1 MSILLR
7 RIPNRWLVGYS
18 RITLWVGAPLLAA
31 NTALVLTLEVTAPA
45 QTLSPPYAIPVRAG
59 TTVSASG
66 PTLVTATEYL
76 IIGEDNTVTR
86 ATTVPASIP
95 VVTSSTRSAFEMAS
109 SQLCILS
116 LYPTAAYVIGLVVLL
131 FLTWRAFAK
140 ATREAL
146 AWRHSRRPAE
156 IEGTADLN

>member
-18 RITLWVGAPLLAA
+18 RITLWIGAPLLAA
-31 NTALVLTLEVTAPA
+31 NTALVLTL
-45 QTLSPPYAIPVRAG
+45 TLTSPTQIPSPPYAVPVPAG
-59 TTVSASG
+59 TSISASG
-66 PTLVTATEYL
+66 PTPVTATEYF
-76 IIGEDNTVTR
+76 IIGADNTVTR

-109 SQLCILS
+109 SELCNFS

-140 ATREAL
+140 ATHEAL
-146 AWRHSRRPAE
+146 AWRHSRRPAK
-156 IEGTADLN
+156 IEGTPDLN